1 LLHVLVFF
9 LLARLNT
16 MVNKP
21 KVDAFLQRGPFDDLI
36 WSSSRRGR
44 ACGVSIVDSF
54 LEFEKDVRRNCIFFC
69 FQIWILQGNPTCNID
84 HTKSSHTKQRGK
96 ISRWELAFF
105 QIFIH
110 FQYIFY
116 FMQFNNWIYRR
127 CAKKFPINPAT
138 GCLTAISLFYEK
150 APNQRDSG
158 NIEYFEFEITR
169 TRLSNVFFFFDRFH
183 RKITVRVNLDA
194 YHFHETAITYTYD
207 GCI

>member
-1 LLHVLVFF
+1 
-9 LLARLNT
+9 

-96 ISRWELAFF
+96 ISR
-105 QIFIH
+105 
-110 FQYIFY
+110 
-116 FMQFNNWIYRR
+116 
-127 CAKKFPINPAT
+127 
-138 GCLTAISLFYEK
+138 
-150 APNQRDSG
+150 
-158 NIEYFEFEITR
+158 
-169 TRLSNVFFFFDRFH
+169 
-183 RKITVRVNLDA
+183 
-194 YHFHETAITYTYD
+194 
-207 GCI
+207 